1 MSRFSKRTGGAIIA
15 AVFLMV
21 GATSA
26 SAVTQLTTPASCSTE
41 VRVASHTYGNTYH
54 RTVMGQ
60 YWNKGFK
67 SNSGVHR
74 IHLLAVGLNRS
85 NHHQFFWVCL
95 QVVNR
100 FG

>member
-41 VRVASHTYGNTYH
+41 VRVASHTYGIPT
-54 RTVMGQ
+54 TEQ
-60 YWNKGFK
+60 
-67 SNSGVHR
+67 
-74 IHLLAVGLNRS
+74 
-85 NHHQFFWVCL
+85 
-95 QVVNR
+95 
-100 FG
+100 